1 MIKARQGLDKGRDR
15 WCGRREDWKIGG
27 AGLQT
32 SVRIQLVKYTVDAPV
47 ETSSE
52 AQCAGVS
59 HGMSRAVRSQRKA
72 QWSIYGGSSSSPT
85 PAIASI
91 KSI

>member
-1 MIKARQGLDKGRDR
+1 MTGGVGDGKIG
-15 WCGRREDWKIGG
+15 KIGG
-27 AGLQT
+27 DGLQT
-32 SVRIQLVKYTVDAPV
+32 SVRIQLVKYTDDAPV

-72 QWSIYGGSSSSPT
+72 QCSHGFLRRESQLG
-85 PAIASI
+85 
-91 KSI
+91 